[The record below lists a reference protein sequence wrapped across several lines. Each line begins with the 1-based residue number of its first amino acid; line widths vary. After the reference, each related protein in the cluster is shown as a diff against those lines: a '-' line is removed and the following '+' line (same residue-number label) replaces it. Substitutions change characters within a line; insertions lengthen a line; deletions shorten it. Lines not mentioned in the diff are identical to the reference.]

1 MVNLEIVNLLI
12 CYFVNLLICYF
23 VILLFCRNFA
33 AMKHYVLL
41 AFGSNITNGSEII
54 EHAVAEVTEVIEV
67 VKVIRWSGC
76 MLTKP
81 VGIVSPMFTNG
92 IMSGTTDVEYDELLV
107 LTKRCE
113 RRHGDRKSKRAKGI
127 ITLDID
133 ILKFDDNIY
142 HVDDWEREYVKAFVK
157 GEKA

>member
-12 CYFVNLLICYF
+12 CYFVNLLTCYF
-23 VILLFCRNFA
+23 VILLFCRNFV

-41 AFGSNITNGSEII
+41 AFGSNVTNGSDII
-54 EHAVAEVTEVIEV
+54 EHAVAEVTEV
-67 VKVIRWSGC
+67 VKVILWSNC

-157 GEKA
+157 GEKT

>member
-12 CYFVNLLICYF
+12 CYFVNLLTCYF

-41 AFGSNITNGSEII
+41 AFGSNVTNGSDII
-54 EHAVAEVTEVIEV
+54 EHAVAEVTEV

-92 IMSGTTDVEYDELLV
+92 IMSGTTDLEYDKLLV

-113 RRHGDRKSKRAKGI
+113 RRHGNRKSKRAKGI

-133 ILKFDDNIY
+133 ILKFDDNMY

-157 GEKA
+157 GEKT